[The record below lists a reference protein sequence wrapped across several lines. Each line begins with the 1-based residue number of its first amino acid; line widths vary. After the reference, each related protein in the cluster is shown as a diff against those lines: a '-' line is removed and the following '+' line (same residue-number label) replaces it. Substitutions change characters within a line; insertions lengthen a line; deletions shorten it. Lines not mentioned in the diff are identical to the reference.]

1 MDASN
6 ELENL
11 QLQLQQLSQRVQ
23 IVEAENHEL
32 RDRCSLSE
40 EEHFRFVNLYV
51 ASQRLSNTLDVEEIM
66 EIVQEIVVNLVG
78 SEQFGMFFLSEDSDG
93 HDDPLELVAEVS
105 QGEQQLVRP
114 KASHPRIQEVLR
126 TGKLWVSE
134 DPALSPAAVIP
145 LKIEEDL
152 LGAVVVYGLLPQKP
166 SFTETDIS
174 LFELLTT
181 HVARA
186 FYAALMHER
195 SGEMNSLASDLR
207 ARLASEPL
215 RAV

>member
-1 MDASN
+1 MDKVEDLGALRAQF
-6 ELENL
+6 EE
-11 QLQLQQLSQRVQ
+11 LSQRVQ
-23 IVEAENHEL
+23 IVEAENQEL

-78 SEQFGMFFLSEDSDG
+78 SEQFGLFFLSEDDAEEL
-93 HDDPLELVAEVS
+93 PLELVAEVT
-105 QGEQQLVRP
+105 QGEQQMARP
-114 KASHPRIQEVLR
+114 SPAHPRIQEVLR

-134 DPALSPAAVIP
+134 DPALSPAAVVP
-145 LKIEEDL
+145 LKIEEEL
-152 LGAVVVYGLLPQKP
+152 LGVVVVYGLLPQKP
-166 SFTETDIS
+166 AFTETDVS

-195 SGEMNSLASDLR
+195 GGVMGSLASDLR
-207 ARLASEPL
+207 ARLAVDAL
-215 RAV
+215 HAV

>member
-1 MDASN
+1 METE
-6 ELENL
+6 ELATL
-11 QLQLQQLSQRVQ
+11 QDQLSKLTERVQ
-23 IVEAENHEL
+23 VVESENRQL
-32 RDRCSLSE
+32 RERCSLSE

-78 SEQFGMFFLSEDSDG
+78 SEQFGLFFLSENQSDE
-93 HDDPLELVAEVS
+93 DPLELVAEVAHG
-105 QGEQQLVRP
+105 GERLARP
-114 KASHPRIQEVLR
+114 APTHPRIQDVLQS
-126 TGKLWVSE
+126 GKLWVSD
-134 DPALSPAAVIP
+134 DPALSPAAVVP
-145 LKIEEDL
+145 LKMEDEL

-195 SGEMNSLASDLR
+195 LGEPGNLATHLRTRLSQDSLR
-207 ARLASEPL
+207 AL
-215 RAV
+215 

>member
-1 MDASN
+1 MDKVEDLGALRAQ
-6 ELENL
+6 LEE
-11 QLQLQQLSQRVQ
+11 LSQRVQ

-78 SEQFGMFFLSEDSDG
+78 SEQFGMFFLADEDTEEL
-93 HDDPLELVAEVS
+93 PLELVAEVT
-105 QGEQQLVRP
+105 QGEQQMARP
-114 KASHPRIQEVLR
+114 TPTHPKIQEVLR
-126 TGKLWVSE
+126 SGKLWVSD
-134 DPALSPAAVIP
+134 DPALSPAAVVP
-145 LKIEEDL
+145 LKIEEEL
-152 LGAVVVYGLLPQKP
+152 LGVVVVYGLLPQKP
-166 SFTETDIS
+166 AFTETDVS

-195 SGEMNSLASDLR
+195 SGVMGSLAADLR
-207 ARLASEPL
+207 ARLAVDAL